1 MTSDTK
7 YSAPAPPTPP
17 PLRGSEAGTFAHYS
31 VTVRLP
37 DIGRRMIAENDFSM
51 EIAGNLAALIGE
63 IPEGLICP
71 LKDRSAP
78 DFGAWTRYIEPYLGQ
93 NWLEVPWFFAE
104 TYFYRRALD
113 AIGYFEPGPGH
124 GLDPF
129 AWQKRQG
136 LETNAEAIGSL
147 ASGLSMQL
155 AEDDRDEQAKLRR
168 VVKKN
173 LWGNQAD
180 LSLWPAGDGEGPGR
194 AEEAD
199 RDERILV
206 DDSQNVSKFLS
217 DKQRKHG
224 RVDFIMDNAALEL
237 VNDLA
242 LADYLLGTGLT
253 ESVRLHL
260 KSHPTFV
267 SDAMVKDVQLAIAY
281 LYASSDSQVQ
291 DLGKRLEQHVRA
303 ERFQLVEDFFWTSPL
318 AFWEMPATLRTELSY
333 ADLLISKGDAN
344 YRRLLGD
351 RHWPFITPAEDVLR
365 YVPAPLV
372 ALRVCKS
379 EVIVGLRPGQ
389 PEELD
394 QVDPDWKIN
403 GEWGMIQFV
412 RP

>member
-1 MTSDTK
+1 
-7 YSAPAPPTPP
+7 
-17 PLRGSEAGTFAHYS
+17 
-31 VTVRLP
+31 
-37 DIGRRMIAENDFSM
+37 
-51 EIAGNLAALIGE
+51 
-63 IPEGLICP
+63 
-71 LKDRSAP
+71 
-78 DFGAWTRYIEPYLGQ
+78 
-93 NWLEVPWFFAE
+93 
-104 TYFYRRALD
+104 
-113 AIGYFEPGPGH
+113 
-124 GLDPF
+124 
-129 AWQKRQG
+129 
-136 LETNAEAIGSL
+136 
-147 ASGLSMQL
+147 
-155 AEDDRDEQAKLRR
+155 
-168 VVKKN
+168 
-173 LWGNQAD
+173 
-180 LSLWPAGDGEGPGR
+180 LWPAGDGEGPGR

-224 RVDFIMDNAALEL
+224 RVDFIMDNAGLEL

-242 LADYLLGTGLT
+242 LADYLLETGLT

-281 LYASSDSQVQ
+281 LYASSDSQVR

-318 AFWEMPATLRTELSY
+318 AFWEMPATLRKELSH